1 MIENRKTHAWSG
13 TTHQL
18 LNSPKSLIEE
28 ALDSHLKGLLNKHAA
43 GTQLNAWS
51 EEIDV
56 LTNSFRDLAVARP
69 DILKWGVVLEYELPL
84 EGGRRPDV
92 VMTIPNKILVFE
104 FKQDVNVNQAH
115 IDQAFGYARDLAE
128 YHSKSH
134 NVEVIPFLIPTKSK
148 DLDLIKEGVKIV
160 SPNRL
165 ASALV
170 DFEGESPIDIN
181 DWLDGEYAPLP
192 TLIQAARMIFQNEK
206 LPSIRRAESLGVGD
220 AVTELQKIAEFSK
233 KNKQRSLSFVSGVPG
248 AGKTLVGLRFVY
260 ESSSE
265 RANSVFLSGNGP
277 LVKVLRDALKDK
289 AFVKDLHSFIKTY
302 GATNKIPSQ
311 NIIVFDE
318 AQRAWDAEHMGVKS
332 NLPISEPELL
342 ISIGEKVEDWAN
354 LVGLI
359 GHGQEINSGEEAG
372 IEGWNKAVQS
382 KSAKSNWHIFTPARF
397 KDAFPQSRVTV
408 VDKLDLSKSLRS
420 RRAEDL
426 HNWVAKFLDGK
437 FSEASIL
444 ANQIILS
451 GFKIH
456 LTRNLEEAR
465 LFIQTLY
472 SEEPEKRFGIL
483 ASSKDTSLPKY
494 GIMNGFQDTRKLKH
508 AKWYNSATGEDGSS
522 NNLGD
527 VATEFDCQGL
537 EVDCALVAWGNDL
550 LWNGRD
556 WQMRKIRPKFKQHDP
571 LGLRKNSYRVLLTRS
586 RDQMVIFLP
595 PEDTFDS
602 TEIALLASGVRMLQ
616 FELSAAI

>member
-465 LFIQTLY
+465 RFIQTLY